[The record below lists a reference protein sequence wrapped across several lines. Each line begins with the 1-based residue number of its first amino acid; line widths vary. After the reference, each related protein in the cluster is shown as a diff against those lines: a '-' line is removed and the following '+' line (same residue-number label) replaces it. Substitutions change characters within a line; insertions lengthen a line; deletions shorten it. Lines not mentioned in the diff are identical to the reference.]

1 MEIQNINKDINLNFS
16 KIDIINDKK
25 KIEELINESYFDIFI
40 TQRLCKE
47 IIIKTITDTFVSSNN
62 KLMINVNFDLINEPF
77 FTGKIVFNCKIK
89 AQDGI
94 IISGY
99 KNFSNS
105 KASLKFIAINDTKNK
120 YQIDDTISIIITK
133 TSDYYKS
140 QYNLCSAQIFIPELY
155 LNFTK
160 NTSFNRTLC
169 DFGFYLDDS
178 IIPEILETQEP
189 EQKLH
194 ELIHFYGDNFKSEK
208 YRLNELFYYLSTKIL
223 NKDFVEINKYK
234 KEFKEFL
241 TKNETILFK
250 GGKEEPQGL
259 ASNEEPQEDLRRE
272 PAQRLKK
279 KSKNSKFEKESQ
291 EILNNDLLINKPTQK
306 LQKIIFVES
315 IKELESYLPFNL
327 LDIFVSDKIK
337 LEDTKKYSGVSIFKP
352 ICSQNLDDYYLIISY
367 PSNKKTRELSI
378 YLLKLYKEQIKEY
391 SNYLYEIGEKITDK
405 LKNDAKIL
413 YTNFYDID

>member
-1 MEIQNINKDINLNFS
+1 MKS
-16 KIDIINDKK
+16 PK
-25 KIEELINESYFDIFI
+25 KI
-40 TQRLCKE
+40 C
-47 IIIKTITDTFVSSNN
+47 V
-62 KLMINVNFDLINEPF
+62 
-77 FTGKIVFNCKIK
+77 
-89 AQDGI
+89 
-94 IISGY
+94 
-99 KNFSNS
+99 
-105 KASLKFIAINDTKNK
+105 ASL
-120 YQIDDTISIIITK
+120 
-133 TSDYYKS
+133 
-140 QYNLCSAQIFIPELY
+140 
-155 LNFTK
+155 
-160 NTSFNRTLC
+160 
-169 DFGFYLDDS
+169 
-178 IIPEILETQEP
+178 
-189 EQKLH
+189 
-194 ELIHFYGDNFKSEK
+194 
-208 YRLNELFYYLSTKIL
+208 
-223 NKDFVEINKYK
+223 
-234 KEFKEFL
+234 
-241 TKNETILFK
+241 
-250 GGKEEPQGL
+250 
-259 ASNEEPQEDLRRE
+259 
-272 PAQRLKK
+272 QRLKK